1 MASASERVR
10 GYRAAVML
18 DWFAQLDPW
27 VVAYGMAV
35 VLAAAI
41 VRGYSGFG
49 FSLLAV
55 TALSLTLPPA
65 EIVPSIFMLEIAA
78 SLHLLPG
85 IWKEIHWR
93 SIGWLLAGCLLATPL
108 GVWLLASVPVAP
120 MKVALGLLVLVSAI
134 LLAQGYALKTMPNRA
149 ATFATGAASGLLNGG
164 FGIGGPPV
172 VLFFFASPAGAAV
185 GRASTIAYFI
195 GTDTMGLGFLAHQ
208 GLITAASFARFLLY
222 VAPLLVG
229 IAIGSRSFRGA
240 SPAAFRQW
248 VLRILMLL
256 ALLTAGQG
264 LWAMWSGSAA

>member
-1 MASASERVR
+1 MF
-10 GYRAAVML
+10 
-18 DWFAQLDPW
+18 DWFAALDPW
-27 VVAYGMAV
+27 IVGYSMIV
-35 VLAAAI
+35 VLLAAI

-55 TALSLTLPPA
+55 TGLSLTLSPV
-65 EIVPSIFMLEIAA
+65 EIVPSIFLLEVAA

-85 IWKEIHWR
+85 IWKHIHWR
-93 SIGWLLAGCLLATPL
+93 SIGWLLLGCFVATPL

-120 MKVALGLLVLVSAI
+120 MKVALGFFVLVSAI
-134 LLAQGYALKTMPNRA
+134 LLAQGYALKRMPGVG

-172 VLFFFASPAGAAV
+172 VLFFFSSPAGAAV
-185 GRASTIAYFI
+185 GRASAIAYFI
-195 GTDTMGLGFLAHQ
+195 GTDTMGLGFLAWER
-208 GLITAASFARFLLY
+208 LVTEASFARFLLY
-222 VAPLLVG
+222 LPPLLIG

-240 SPAAFRQW
+240 DPTSFRQW

-264 LWAMWSGSAA
+264 LWALWQGRAG

>member
-1 MASASERVR
+1 
-10 GYRAAVML
+10 ML
-18 DWFAQLDPW
+18 DWFADLNPW
-27 VVAYGMAV
+27 IVAYGLVV
-35 VLAAAI
+35 VLLAAI

-93 SIGWLLAGCLLATPL
+93 SIGWLLAGCLAATPL

-120 MKVALGLLVLVSAI
+120 MKVALGLVVLVSAI
-134 LLAQGYALKTMPNRA
+134 LLAQGYALKTMPNRS

-195 GTDTMGLGFLAHQ
+195 GTDTVGLGFLAQQ
-208 GLITAASFARFLLY
+208 GLITGASFAQFLLY
-222 VAPLLVG
+222 VAPLLLG
-229 IAIGSRSFRGA
+229 IAIGARGFRGA
-240 SPAAFRQW
+240 SPAAFRKW

-256 ALLTAGQG
+256 AVITAAQG
-264 LWAMWSGSAA
+264 LWALGGGEAV

>member
-1 MASASERVR
+1 
-10 GYRAAVML
+10 ML
-18 DWFAQLDPW
+18 DWFADLDPW
-27 VVAYGMAV
+27 IVGYSLVV
-35 VLAAAI
+35 VLLAAI

-55 TALSLTLPPA
+55 TGLSLTLAPA
-65 EIVPSIFMLEIAA
+65 EVVPSIFMLEIAA

-93 SIGWLLAGCLLATPL
+93 SIGWLLAGCLVATPL

-120 MKVALGLLVLVSAI
+120 MKVALGAIVLLSAL
-134 LLAQGYALKTMPNRA
+134 LLARGYALKTMPNRA
-149 ATFATGAASGLLNGG
+149 ATLATGAASGLLNGG

-208 GLITAASFARFLLY
+208 GLITGESFARFLLY
-222 VAPLLVG
+222 LAPLLVG
-229 IAIGSRSFRGA
+229 IAIGSRSFRSADPG
-240 SPAAFRQW
+240 AFRRW

-256 ALLTAGQG
+256 AVLTAAQG
-264 LWAMWSGSAA
+264 VWALAGGSAAS

>member
-1 MASASERVR
+1 
-10 GYRAAVML
+10 ML
-18 DWFAQLDPW
+18 YWFAHLDPW
-27 VVAYGMAV
+27 IVAYSLVV
-35 VLAAAI
+35 VLLAAI

-93 SIGWLLAGCLLATPL
+93 SIGWLLAGCLIATPL

-120 MKVALGLLVLVSAI
+120 MKVALGLIVLIAAI
-134 LLAQGYALKTMPNRA
+134 LLAQGYALKTMPGRS

-195 GTDTMGLGFLAHQ
+195 GTDAMGLGFLARE
-208 GLITAASFARFLLY
+208 GLITGESFARFLLY
-222 VAPLLVG
+222 LAPLLLG
-229 IAIGSRSFRGA
+229 IAIGSRGFRSAGA
-240 SPAAFRQW
+240 AVFRKW

-256 ALLTAGQG
+256 AVLTAAQG
-264 LWAMWSGSAA
+264 IWALAGGEAA